1 MSSMPITLAPS
12 AEDLGSYL
20 RAVNSQPM
28 LSAEEEAQLG
38 RSLRDQNDLDA
49 AYRLIASHL
58 RFVVRIARGYRGYG
72 LPEPDLIQE
81 GNIGLMKAVRRFDPD
96 RGVRLVSFAV
106 HWIKAEIQE
115 YILRNWR
122 IVKIATTKAQR
133 KLFFNL
139 RSSRQSLGWIGEQE
153 SKALASE
160 LGVTPEEVFEMEAR
174 LNGRDLPLENPDDS
188 DPDTHHAFVSEL
200 ADESASPA
208 EQLSE
213 RDWEEQQ
220 SESLQAALSS
230 LPERDRVIIE
240 NRWLQEEPKTLQTLG
255 AELGIS
261 AERVRQLEKQAMAK
275 LRQFLG
281 PVVEIA

>member
-38 RSLRDQNDLDA
+38 RSLRDDNDLDA

-160 LGVTPEEVFEMEAR
+160 LGVTPEDVLEMEAR
-174 LNGRDLPLENPDDS
+174 LNGRDLPLESPDEHDADS
-188 DPDTHHAFVSEL
+188 HHAFISEL
-200 ADESASPA
+200 ADDTASPA

-240 NRWLQEEPKTLQTLG
+240 NRWLQEQPKTLQTLG

-281 PVVEIA
+281 PLAESP

>member
-38 RSLRDQNDLDA
+38 RSLRDNNDLNA

-174 LNGRDLPLENPDDS
+174 LNGRDLPLESPDDNDADS
-188 DPDTHHAFVSEL
+188 HHAFISEL
-200 ADESASPA
+200 ADETASPA

-230 LPERDRVIIE
+230 LPERDRLIIQ

-281 PVVEIA
+281 PLAESP

>member
-38 RSLRDQNDLDA
+38 RSLRDNNDLNA

-174 LNGRDLPLENPDDS
+174 LNGRDLPLESPDDNHADS
-188 DPDTHHAFVSEL
+188 HHAFISEL
-200 ADESASPA
+200 ADETASPA

-220 SESLQAALSS
+220 SESLQTALSS
-230 LPERDRVIIE
+230 LPERDRLIIE

-275 LRQFLG
+275 LRQLLG
-281 PVVEIA
+281 PLAESP